1 MISKKQNGTHRKNFA
16 DKQQDEYI
24 QQLKTGIAIAINFMD
39 ERTKRLF
46 AGSLYLG
53 AHKILS
59 IAKIADI
66 CKCSDATVKRGR
78 SEVQIDLLSLKE
90 HEQEQKRQYNKI
102 NNIVKT
108 KYSNK

>member
-1 MISKKQNGTHRKNFA
+1 MISKKKQNGTHRKNFA

-59 IAKIADI
+59 IANIADI
-66 CKCSDATVKRGR
+66 CKCSDATARKF
-78 SEVQIDLLSLKE
+78 
-90 HEQEQKRQYNKI
+90 
-102 NNIVKT
+102 
-108 KYSNK
+108 

>member
-46 AGSLYLG
+46 AGSLY
-53 AHKILS
+53 
-59 IAKIADI
+59 
-66 CKCSDATVKRGR
+66 R
-78 SEVQIDLLSLKE
+78 
-90 HEQEQKRQYNKI
+90 
-102 NNIVKT
+102 
-108 KYSNK
+108 

>member
-66 CKCSDATVKRGR
+66 CTLAVRIFGKQANRTTSGWCTMAAR
-78 SEVQIDLLSLKE
+78 
-90 HEQEQKRQYNKI
+90 
-102 NNIVKT
+102 
-108 KYSNK
+108 